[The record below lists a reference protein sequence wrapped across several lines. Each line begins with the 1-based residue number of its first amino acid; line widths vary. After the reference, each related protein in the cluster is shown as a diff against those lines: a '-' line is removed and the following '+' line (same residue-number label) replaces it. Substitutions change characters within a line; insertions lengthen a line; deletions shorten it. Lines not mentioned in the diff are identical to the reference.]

1 MTEPEYKVIYG
12 DQKTEEWQKM
22 REGYI
27 TGSSAKKVK
36 GTGDAFLYQTL
47 AIMTSKWKPKEAFGE
62 DIDRGN
68 KLEPEAVEV
77 YKKETGMEVRRDIA
91 FISNGR
97 IGISPDGVPYKKGKY
112 DEKNI
117 KKLIE
122 IKSSDV
128 PNHIKYITTGKVGS
142 EYIDQIIHGF
152 ETVDTCDEI
161 DFVSYCP
168 LYKFKP
174 LHIIT
179 VKRSAMIVDI
189 STTRIQY
196 SKFIEK
202 LDQNYSKLI
211 Q

>member
-1 MTEPEYKVIYG
+1 MTEPTYKVIYG
-12 DQKTEEWQKM
+12 EQKTDEWQKM

-36 GTGDAFLYQTL
+36 GTGDAFLWQTL
-47 AIMTSKWKPKEAFGE
+47 AIMTSKWKHKEAHGD

-91 FISNGR
+91 FIQNGR
-97 IGISPDGVPYKKGKY
+97 IGISPDGAVYKLKF

-128 PNHIKYITTGKVGS
+128 PNHIKYIATNKVGS

-152 ETVDTCDEI
+152 VTLDDCDEI

-168 LYKFKP
+168 MYKLKP

-179 VKRSAMIVDI
+179 VKRSTMIVDI
-189 STTRIQY
+189 STTRVQY

-202 LDQNYSKLI
+202 LDQNYSKLL

>member
-1 MTEPEYKVIYG
+1 MANIEYKVIYG
-12 DQKTEEWQKM
+12 EQKTDEWQKL

-27 TGSSAKKVK
+27 TGSSGKKVK

-47 AIMTSKWKPKEAFGE
+47 AIMTSKWKPKEARGE

-68 KLEPEAVEV
+68 ELEPEAVEE
-77 YKKETGMEVRRDIA
+77 YKKATGMEVRRDIA
-91 FISNGR
+91 FIQNDR
-97 IGISPDGVPYKKGKY
+97 IGISPDGVPYKTKF

-122 IKSSDV
+122 VKSSDV
-128 PNHIKYITTGKVGS
+128 PNHIKYISTNKVGS

-152 ETVDTCDEI
+152 ATIETCDEI

-168 LYKFKP
+168 MYKFKP

-179 VKRSAMIVDI
+179 VKRSTMIVDI
-189 STTRIQY
+189 STARVQY
-196 SKFIEK
+196 AKFIEK
-202 LDQNYSKLI
+202 LDQIYSKLI